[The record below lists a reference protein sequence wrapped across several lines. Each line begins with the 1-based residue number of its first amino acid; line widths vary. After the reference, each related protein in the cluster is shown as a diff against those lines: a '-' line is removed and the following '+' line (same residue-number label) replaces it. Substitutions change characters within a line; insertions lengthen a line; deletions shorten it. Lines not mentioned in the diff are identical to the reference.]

1 MIVDVHVHPPTQFET
16 IAEPDLSPA
25 GYRVDRQYKQNIG
38 WAEFQAAMAPVD
50 RLILLGIA
58 RGPDTPN
65 DDIARWAGMW
75 PEAII
80 PFCSVDPNHPGALAE
95 LERAVADLGMRGIK
109 LSPHYQN
116 FAPMDPRACAIYAKA
131 ERLGLP
137 IAFHQATS
145 ARREAPLRYAHPMA
159 LEEVALAFPDLRM
172 VVAHFGHPW
181 QPDTIALIR
190 KHPNVYTDIS
200 AQFYRP
206 WQFYNALALC
216 MEYAQLGKVLFGT
229 DFPVTTP
236 QESLD
241 AFRGV
246 NDIVEGTNLP
256 RIPGEEIEAIIRRD
270 ALALL
275 GLEG

>member
-1 MIVDVHVHPPTQFET
+1 MIVDVHVHTPTQVET
-16 IAEPDLSPA
+16 VEEPVLSPP
-25 GYRVDRQYKQNIG
+25 GYRADRQYKRNIG
-38 WAEFQAAMAPVD
+38 WAEFQEAMKPVD
-50 RLILLGIA
+50 KLIMLGVA
-58 RGPDTPN
+58 HGSDTHN
-65 DDIARWAGMW
+65 DDIARWAAMW
-75 PEAII
+75 PGKIV
-80 PFCSVDPNHPGALAE
+80 PFCALDPSDPGAMEE
-95 LERAVADLGMRGIK
+95 LERCVEDLGMVGIK
-109 LSPHYQN
+109 VSPHYQN
-116 FAPMDPRACAIYAKA
+116 WDPMDPRGCAVYAKA

-145 ARREAPLRYAHPMA
+145 PVHEAPLSYAHPMA
-159 LEEVALAFPDLRM
+159 LDAVARAYPDLKV

-206 WQFYNALALC
+206 WQYYNALTLC
-216 MEYAQLGKVLFGT
+216 MEYAQLHKVLFGT

-236 QESLD
+236 QETIDTLRS
-241 AFRGV
+241 V

-256 RIPGEEIEAIIRRD
+256 RIPEEEIEGIIHRD

-275 GLEG
+275 GIEM

>member
-1 MIVDVHVHPPTQFET
+1 MTVDIHVHTPTQMET
-16 IAEPDLSPA
+16 IAEPELSPP
-25 GYRVDRQYKQNIG
+25 GYRADRQFKRNIG
-38 WAEFQAAMAPVD
+38 WAEFQEAMAPVD

-58 RGPDTPN
+58 HGSVTPN
-65 DDIARWAGMW
+65 DDIAHWANMW
-75 PEAII
+75 PEKII
-80 PFCSVDPNHPGALAE
+80 PFCSVDPTDPGAMEE
-95 LERAVADLGMRGIK
+95 LERCVEDLGMEGIK

-116 FAPMDPRACAIYAKA
+116 FAPMDPRACAIYARA

-145 ARREAPLRYAHPMA
+145 PRRVAPLRYAHPMA
-159 LEEVALAFPDLRM
+159 LDEVATAYPDLKI

-181 QPDTIALIR
+181 EPDTIVLIR

-206 WQFYNALALC
+206 WQYYNSLVLC
-216 MEYAQLGKVLFGT
+216 MEYAQMGKVLFGT

-236 QESLD
+236 QETLD
-241 AFRGV
+241 TLRAV
-246 NDIVEGTNLP
+246 NDLVEGTRLP
-256 RIPGEEIEAIIRRD
+256 RIPEEEIEGIIHRD

>member
-1 MIVDVHVHPPTQFET
+1 MIIDVHVHTPKQLET
-16 IAEPDLSPA
+16 VAEAKLSPP
-25 GYRVDRQYKQNIG
+25 GYRVDKQFKLNIG

-50 RLILLGIA
+50 KLILLGIA
-58 RGPDTPN
+58 AGSQTPN
-65 DDIARWAGMW
+65 DDIARWARMW
-75 PEAII
+75 PEKIV
-80 PFCSVDPNHPGALAE
+80 PFASVDPNDPGAMEE
-95 LERAVADLGMRGIK
+95 LERAVKGLGMKGIK

-116 FAPMDPRACAIYAKA
+116 FAPMDPRACAIYARA

-145 ARREAPLRYAHPMA
+145 PRRDAPLKYAHPMA
-159 LEEVALAFPDLRM
+159 LEEVALAFPNLKI

-229 DFPVTTP
+229 DYPVTTP
-236 QESLD
+236 QETLD

-246 NDIVEGTNLP
+246 NRIVEGTHLP
-256 RIPGEEIEAIIRRD
+256 RIPEGEIEAIIHRD
-270 ALALL
+270 ALKLL

>member
-1 MIVDVHVHPPTQFET
+1 MIIDVHVHTPTQVELVP
-16 IAEPDLSPA
+16 EPVLSPP
-25 GYRVDRQYKQNIG
+25 GYRVDKQFKRTIG
-38 WAEFQAAMAPVD
+38 WAEFQEAMAPVD
-50 RLILLGIA
+50 KLILLGIA
-58 RGPDTPN
+58 RGKDTPN

-75 PEAII
+75 PEMIVPCA
-80 PFCSVDPNHPGALAE
+80 SVDPNDAGAMEE
-95 LERAVADLGMRGIK
+95 LERCVEDLDMQGIK

-116 FAPMDPRACAIYAKA
+116 FAPMDPRACAIYARA

-145 ARREAPLRYAHPMA
+145 PRREAPLKYAHPMA
-159 LEEVALAFPDLRM
+159 LEEVALAFPDLKI

-200 AQFYRP
+200 AVFYRP

-236 QESLD
+236 QETLD

-246 NDIVEGTNLP
+246 NRIVEGTNLP
-256 RIPGEEIEAIIRRD
+256 RIPEDEIEAIINRD

>member
-1 MIVDVHVHPPTQFET
+1 MIVDVHVHTPTQVET
-16 IAEPDLSPA
+16 VEEPELSPP
-25 GYRVDRQYKQNIG
+25 GVRPDKRYKRNIG
-38 WAEFQAAMAPVD
+38 WAEFQEAMEPVD
-50 RLILLGIA
+50 KLIMLGVA
-58 RGPDTPN
+58 HGSDTGN
-65 DDIARWAGMW
+65 DDIARWASMW
-75 PEAII
+75 PEKIV
-80 PFCSVDPNHPGALAE
+80 PFCALDPSHPEAMEE
-95 LERAVADLGMRGIK
+95 LERCVEDLGMVGIK
-109 LSPHYQN
+109 VSPHYQN
-116 FAPMDPRACAIYAKA
+116 WDPMDPRGCAVYARA

-145 ARREAPLRYAHPMA
+145 PQHGAPLTYAHPIA
-159 LEEVALAFPDLRM
+159 LDAVARAYPDLKI

-206 WQFYNALALC
+206 WQYYNALTLC
-216 MEYAQLGKVLFGT
+216 MEYAQLHKVFFGT

-236 QESLD
+236 QETIDTLRS
-241 AFRGV
+241 V

-256 RIPGEEIEAIIRRD
+256 RIPEEEIEGIINRD

-275 GLEG
+275 EIET